1 MKRAPSFRASR
12 HGSSSIL
19 LLVLTGAIAAASFS
33 GCASKGYVRKELR
46 GEMTALEE
54 RLGNTERATT
64 RAGDDAR
71 TAHERA
77 LDAAYQAQVAKD
89 IALGLVRREEIRNL
103 TVNFAFDSAE
113 LSPESRTMLDG
124 VASDLKSNA
133 NYMALVSG
141 YTDAT
146 GGDEYNRRLAERR
159 ASSVHRYL
167 AEQLGHD
174 FVRLA
179 TVGFGEILPVADNDS
194 PEGRQQNRRAE
205 ISIVKPVPLSEAGSE
220 KVTPKPATDK
230 AEKPVF

>member
-1 MKRAPSFRASR
+1 MTMSPKIQAPRPTR
-12 HGSSSIL
+12 SSIL
-19 LLVLTGAIAAASFS
+19 LLILTGAIAAASFS
-33 GCASKGYVRKELR
+33 GCASKGYVRKEVR

-89 IALGLVRREEIRNL
+89 IALGNVRREEIRNL

-113 LSPESRTMLDG
+113 LSPESEMLLDG
-124 VASDLKSNA
+124 VASDLKANA

-167 AEQLGHD
+167 AAQLGHD

-194 PEGRQQNRRAE
+194 PSGRQQNRRAE
-205 ISIVKPVPLSEAGSE
+205 ISIVKPMPLSEAESQ
-220 KVTPKPATDK
+220 TSPKPAKGK